1 MTVVSTTD
9 AAEAFFTVDGDDFVP
24 GPMAQ
29 GPWGST
35 INGQVVGGLLGWAVE
50 REVTDTQLQPARL
63 TVDLL
68 RPTFMEPVQVRTH
81 VRREGKRIKVVDAE
95 IMQRGEVAS
104 RASAILLRR
113 SEQPDGEVWS
123 APLTMPPVPD
133 VPVGPGL
140 EMPFQLWA
148 FGSGGESGTLGGT
161 HTEWEPRPVPK
172 FAWMRNIRP
181 LIAGAEMTPFIR
193 VALAAD
199 VTSALTH
206 WGTAGLRYINADFT
220 LSLSRLPDGDHIG
233 LAAQSH
239 HSEAGVASGAA
250 TLFDR
255 HGPIGSSIA
264 VALAQPADAFTPL
277 RRVGL
282 R

>member
-1 MTVVSTTD
+1 VTVVSTTD

-24 GPMAQ
+24 GPKAQ

-50 REVTDTQLQPARL
+50 REVTDT
-63 TVDLL
+63 
-68 RPTFMEPVQVRTH
+68 
-81 VRREGKRIKVVDAE
+81 VDAE

-123 APLTMPPVPD
+123 APVTMPPAPE

-148 FGSGGESGTLGGT
+148 FGSGGEGGTLGGT

-193 VALAAD
+193 VA
-199 VTSALTH
+199 
-206 WGTAGLRYINADFT
+206 
-220 LSLSRLPDGDHIG
+220 
-233 LAAQSH
+233 
-239 HSEAGVASGAA
+239 SGAA

-255 HGPIGSSIA
+255 HGPTGSSIA

-277 RRVGL
+277 QRVGV